1 MKVKSGIYMSPSRVS
16 KTGLTCVCVC
26 VCVWGGGWWGVDGGA
41 GILDKVVK
49 NCMKIT
55 KSTFL
60 GQTKGGYGWLA
71 KLSSG
76 SGWGGVVPLVP
87 PLGETLSSCF
97 SLSCVIWVESES
109 VQY

>member
-1 MKVKSGIYMSPSRVS
+1 MCG
-16 KTGLTCVCVC
+16 G
-26 VCVWGGGWWGVDGGA
+26 GGGWRGWN
-41 GILDKVVK
+41 LDKVVK

-71 KLSSG
+71 NLSSG
-76 SGWGGVVPLVP
+76 SGGGGGGGLVPLVP

-97 SLSCVIWVESES
+97 SLSCVTWVQSES

>member
-26 VCVWGGGWWGVDGGA
+26 VWMGGVGWGGWRGWNSN
-41 GILDKVVK
+41 KVVK

-60 GQTKGGYGWLA
+60 GQNKWGYGWLA
-71 KLSSG
+71 NLSSG
-76 SGWGGVVPLVP
+76 GGGGRLVPLVP
-87 PLGETLSSCF
+87 PLAETLSSCF
-97 SLSCVIWVESES
+97 SLSCVI
-109 VQY
+109 

>member
-1 MKVKSGIYMSPSRVS
+1 MCVGVW
-16 KTGLTCVCVC
+16 VCV
-26 VCVWGGGWWGVDGGA
+26 GGGAWGRLGGWN
-41 GILDKVVK
+41 LDKVVK

-76 SGWGGVVPLVP
+76 GGEGFGSPSP
-87 PLGETLSSCF
+87 PTRGNP
-97 SLSCVIWVESES
+97 V
-109 VQY
+109 